1 MTTTQAASASR
12 PTSIVTLVL
21 LCALTALSLNM
32 FLLSIV
38 EISEDFETS
47 YAVIGAAIAAYLGF
61 TAVLQLVLGPLSD
74 RYGRRPVLLTCIAIF
89 TLASAGC
96 CLSTNV
102 WQFMIFR
109 MLQGFVI
116 GA

>member
-1 MTTTQAASASR
+1 MTATSISTDNQ
-12 PTSIVTLVL
+12 PPSIVTLVL

-32 FLLSIV
+32 FLPSIV
-38 EISEDFETS
+38 EISEDFSTS
-47 YAVIGAAIAAYLGF
+47 YATIGAAIAAYLGF
-61 TAVLQLVLGPLSD
+61 TALLQLFLGPLSD